1 MEDDQVSK
9 RVVVTGMGAITP
21 LGNNVDSFWKE
32 IKAGTCGVDNL
43 TLVNSEDFKVKVAA
57 EVKNFQVEEFIDKRE
72 ARKLDRY
79 SQFALIAAEE
89 AMKSCKIELDKIDRN
104 RFGILVSSGI
114 GGLATL
120 EKEYKKMIE
129 KNTTKVSPFL
139 IPMMIENMAAGNI
152 AIKYGANGPCLTVV
166 TACATGTNSIGEG
179 FEMIKAGRADV
190 IMAGGAEAAITDIG
204 IAGFSAL
211 TALSRS
217 EDPKRASL
225 PFDKER
231 GGFVIGEGAGV
242 LILEEL
248 NHAIERGAHIY
259 GEVVGYGA
267 TCDAYHITQPDSAG
281 ALRAMEIAI
290 EEGGIKK
297 EEVSY
302 INAHGT
308 GTLFNDKVE
317 TEAIKNFFGDYA
329 YKIPVSST
337 KSMTGHLLGA
347 AGAIEAIVCIKGL
360 EEGIIPP
367 TIGLENKDE
376 ECDLDYVPSKYREA
390 YLKYALSN
398 SLGFGGHNGT
408 LLFKKWEEI

>member
-1 MEDDQVSK
+1 MSK

-32 IKAGTCGVDNL
+32 IKAGTCGVNEL
-43 TLVNSEDFKVKVAA
+43 TLVNSGDFKVKVAA
-57 EVKNFQVEEFIDKRE
+57 EVKNFQVEDFMDKRE
-72 ARKLDRY
+72 AKKLDRY

-89 AMKSCKIELDKIDRN
+89 AMKSSRIDMEEMDRN

-152 AIKYGANGPCLTVV
+152 AIKYGAKGPCITVV

-190 IMAGGAEAAITDIG
+190 IMAGGAEAAITEIG

-242 LILEEL
+242 VILEEL
-248 NHAIERGAHIY
+248 SHALERGAHIY

-267 TCDAYHITQPDSAG
+267 TCDAYHITQPDSDG
-281 ALRAMEIAI
+281 ALRAMELAI
-290 EEGGIKK
+290 KEGDIKK
-297 EEVSY
+297 EEISY

-317 TEAIKNFFGDYA
+317 TEAIKNLFGEYA

-347 AGAIEAIVCIKGL
+347 AGAIEAIVCLKGL
-360 EEGIIPP
+360 QEGIIPP

-376 ECDLDYVPSKYREA
+376 ECDLDYVLNKYREA
-390 YLKYALSN
+390 DIKYALSN

-408 LLFKKWEEI
+408 LLFKKWEGK

>member
-1 MEDDQVSK
+1 
-9 RVVVTGMGAITP
+9 
-21 LGNNVDSFWKE
+21 
-32 IKAGTCGVDNL
+32 
-43 TLVNSEDFKVKVAA
+43 
-57 EVKNFQVEEFIDKRE
+57 
-72 ARKLDRY
+72 
-79 SQFALIAAEE
+79 
-89 AMKSCKIELDKIDRN
+89 
-104 RFGILVSSGI
+104 
-114 GGLATL
+114 
-120 EKEYKKMIE
+120 
-129 KNTTKVSPFL
+129 
-139 IPMMIENMAAGNI
+139 MMIENMAAGNI
-152 AIKYGANGPCLTVV
+152 AIKYGAKGPCITVV

-190 IMAGGAEAAITDIG
+190 IMAGGAEAAITEIG

-242 LILEEL
+242 VILEEL
-248 NHAIERGAHIY
+248 SHALERGAHIY

-267 TCDAYHITQPDSAG
+267 TCDAYHITQPDSDG
-281 ALRAMEIAI
+281 ALRAMELAI
-290 EEGGIKK
+290 KEGDIKK
-297 EEVSY
+297 EEISY

-317 TEAIKNFFGDYA
+317 TEAIKNLFGEYA

-347 AGAIEAIVCIKGL
+347 AGAIEAIVCLKGL
-360 EEGIIPP
+360 QEGIIPP

-376 ECDLDYVPSKYREA
+376 ECDLDYVLNKYREA
-390 YLKYALSN
+390 DIKYALSN

-408 LLFKKWEEI
+408 LLFKKWEEK